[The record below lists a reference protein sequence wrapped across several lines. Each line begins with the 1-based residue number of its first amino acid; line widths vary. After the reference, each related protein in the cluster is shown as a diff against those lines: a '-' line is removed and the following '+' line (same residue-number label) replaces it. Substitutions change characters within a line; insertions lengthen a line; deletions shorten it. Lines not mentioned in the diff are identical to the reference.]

1 MYSVAGSGERTLG
14 LDDFADRIEPVGPRL
29 LCQDLYRRFSADPD
43 LLSVPVVEDG
53 APLGLVHRGDFMMRL
68 AHHFGRALYAKK
80 PVTVLMDPDPL
91 TLDRALA
98 LESVKATITGT
109 RPCALVKG
117 FIITDGGR
125 YAALGTALSLIR
137 HSLVQAEERTA
148 ELAAALD
155 AARRAGA
162 AKSAFLATMSHEL
175 RTPLNAVIGFSD
187 LIVEQALGTV
197 DEGYVG
203 YARAIR
209 EGGEHLLSI
218 VTDVLDFAKT
228 ESGQVELHEEVFD
241 LREEIERTARILATQ
256 ASRRQVTLDVL
267 PGGPAMLTADPR
279 LTRQMMLNLAGNAV
293 KFTPAGGHVRLSCG
307 LEADGGAF
315 FAVADEGCGMDEAE
329 IEIAIQPFRQIDN
342 GLTRRHEGTG
352 LGLPLVKAYAEAHG
366 GALTLTSRKGAGTRA
381 EVRYPARRTIAAE
394 RAA

>member
-1 MYSVAGSGERTLG
+1 MYSVAVPGGRAPG
-14 LDDFADRIEPVGPRL
+14 LDDFADRVTPVGPRL

-43 LLSVPVVEDG
+43 LLSVPVVDG
-53 APLGLVHRGDFMMRL
+53 GMPLGLVHRGDFMMRL

-91 TLDRALA
+91 TLERTVA
-98 LESVKATITGT
+98 LESVKATIAGS
-109 RPCALVKG
+109 RPCALIKG

-137 HSLVQAEERTA
+137 HSLAQAEQHAA

-187 LIVEQALGTV
+187 LIAEQAIGPI

-209 EGGEHLLSI
+209 EGGDHLLSI
-218 VTDVLDFAKT
+218 VTDVLDFAKV
-228 ESGQVELHEEVFD
+228 ESGEVELHEEVFD
-241 LREEIERTARILATQ
+241 LREEIERAARILGPQSA
-256 ASRRQVTLDVL
+256 RRQVALDVM
-267 PGGPAMLTADPR
+267 PGGPATLLADPR
-279 LTRQMMLNLAGNAV
+279 LTRQMLLNLAGNAV

-307 LEADGGAF
+307 MDADGAAF

-329 IEIAIQPFRQIDN
+329 IEIALQPFRQIDN
-342 GLTRRHEGTG
+342 GLTRLHEGTG

-366 GALTLTSRKGAGTRA
+366 GTLALASRKGAGTT
-381 EVRYPARRTIAAE
+381 ARVAFPERRSAAAE